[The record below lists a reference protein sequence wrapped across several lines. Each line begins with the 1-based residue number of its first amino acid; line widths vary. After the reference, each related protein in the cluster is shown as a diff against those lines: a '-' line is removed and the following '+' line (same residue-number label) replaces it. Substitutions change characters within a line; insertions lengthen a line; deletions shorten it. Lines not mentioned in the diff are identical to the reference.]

1 MSGAGDTSALAPTGD
16 EEPLV
21 PREAAKSTVW
31 SFFGFRASDIDQKDV
46 ICKECHRVVSAP
58 KGNTTNLFN
67 HLKTHHKQK
76 YDECMKAKA
85 NAGPPNPRQCP
96 APTQTTITATLHR
109 ATPYP
114 STSQRHAEITD
125 AITFYL
131 AKDMCPISAVSNK
144 GFKSMVKILDKKYV
158 IPSRNY
164 FSKVALPAL
173 YEKCREEIEREIT
186 TVEYFATTT
195 DLWSSRTMEP
205 YMSLTIHYID
215 DDFTMKSRCLQT
227 SFFPQ
232 DHTGEA
238 IAQGLREALAS
249 WSLREEKQVCI
260 TTDNGSNVIKAAS
273 LNKWMRLQC
282 FGHRLHLAI
291 ENAMKDPRI
300 DRAVGIC
307 KKLVSSFSY
316 SWRRKKELARAQ
328 KELKLPEHGL
338 KTECPTRWGSRQ
350 AMIERVLEQHKAISQ
365 VLSSDRKS
373 RHLLPSWQDTE
384 ILEAIYKSLHPLTEF
399 TDALSS
405 EKYVSVSFVKPVL
418 HLFTSSIL
426 KVNDDDPELTNT
438 IKTKIL
444 TYLEEKY
451 KDPETQDLLNLA
463 SALDPRFKLRYTSE
477 DRVAP
482 IQARLMSEMAAS
494 LSMEQ
499 GPSDGGTA
507 DRAEDDA
514 PSTSKKKKTLGSF
527 FKITERARPT
537 HPPQQALATELQS
550 YLQCADLDSEE
561 NPLDWWREHQR
572 VYPRLSKLA
581 KKYLGIPA
589 TSAPSERVFSTGGN
603 IVTCLRSSLK
613 PESVDRLVF
622 LAKNL

>member
-76 YDECMKAKA
+76 YDE
-85 NAGPPNPRQCP
+85 
-96 APTQTTITATLHR
+96 
-109 ATPYP
+109 
-114 STSQRHAEITD
+114 
-125 AITFYL
+125 
-131 AKDMCPISAVSNK
+131 
-144 GFKSMVKILDKKYV
+144 
-158 IPSRNY
+158 
-164 FSKVALPAL
+164 
-173 YEKCREEIEREIT
+173 
-186 TVEYFATTT
+186 
-195 DLWSSRTMEP
+195 
-205 YMSLTIHYID
+205 
-215 DDFTMKSRCLQT
+215 
-227 SFFPQ
+227 
-232 DHTGEA
+232 
-238 IAQGLREALAS
+238 LREALAS

-494 LSMEQ
+494 LSM

>member
-1 MSGAGDTSALAPTGD
+1 MSRAASGG
-16 EEPLV
+16 EEQLV
-21 PREAAKSTVW
+21 PRKGSTSIVW
-31 SFFGFRASDIDQKDV
+31 GFFGFAESDADQKAV
-46 ICKECHRVVSAP
+46 LCKECRRVVSAP
-58 KGNTTNLFN
+58 QGNTTNLFN
-67 HLKTHHKQK
+67 HLKKHHKPK

-85 NAGPPNPRQCP
+85 NAGPQNPRQCSAP
-96 APTQTTITATLHR
+96 AQATITATLHR

-131 AKDMCPISAVSNK
+131 AKDMCPINTVNNE
-144 GFKSMVKILDKKYV
+144 GFKSMVKTLDKKYV

-173 YEKCREEIEREIT
+173 YEKRRGEIEREIT
-186 TVEYFATTT
+186 AVEYFATTT

-205 YMSLTIHYID
+205 YLSLTIHYID

-249 WSLREEKQVCI
+249 WSLPEERQVCI
-260 TTDNGSNVIKAAS
+260 TTDNGSNVVKAAS

-350 AMIERVLEQHKAISQ
+350 AMIERVLEQQRAISQ
-365 VLSSDRKS
+365 VLSSDRKA
-373 RHLLPSWQDTE
+373 RHLIPSWQDTE
-384 ILEAIYKSLHPLTEF
+384 ILEAIHKSLHPLTEF

-418 HLFTSSIL
+418 HLFSSSIL
-426 KVNDDDPELTNT
+426 KVNDDVSELTNT
-438 IKTKIL
+438 IRKKIL

-451 KDPETQDLLNLA
+451 KDPETQELLDMA
-463 SALDPRFKLRYTSE
+463 SALDPRFKLRYASE
-477 DRVAP
+477 DRVEP
-482 IQARLMSEMAAS
+482 IQARLVSEMAAS
-494 LSMEQ
+494 EQ

-507 DRAEDDA
+507 DRAEDT

-527 FKITERARPT
+527 FKVTERASPA
-537 HPPQQALATELQS
+537 HPPHQAVASELQS

-581 KKYLGIPA
+581 KKYLSIPA